1 MARMLVQ
8 AAERLAALLALPETP
23 AERGVTPSRL
33 LSLADEVMGDDL
45 SRFPDGRMLI
55 WDIARHDGYRIPEY
69 PMAGCGDVK
78 EFLADEGAR
87 DVPDWYRVHLGM
99 ERAAYDEIW
108 RYQLVMARN
117 RAYWR
122 KVFAVPSQ
130 AFEAS
135 DPRLAK
141 AVREWVLFSLGSA
154 TSADDPSLFKR

>member
-8 AAERLAALLALPETP
+8 AARRLAELLARPESP

-33 LSLADEVMGDDL
+33 LSLVDEVMGDDL
-45 SRFPDGRMLI
+45 ARYPDGRMLI

-87 DVPDWYRVHLGM
+87 DVPGWYLLHLGM
-99 ERAAYDEIW
+99 ARADYDEMW

-117 RAYWR
+117 RGYWR
-122 KVFAVPSQ
+122 KVFVVPS
-130 AFEAS
+130 AVFDS
-135 DPRLAK
+135 SGPGLAR
-141 AVREWVLFSLGSA
+141 AVREWTSFALGSA
-154 TSADDPSLFKR
+154 TDADDPSLFKR